1 MKCMR
6 WNRTLAA
13 AGMLACVPLV
23 LRGPV
28 KENGLS
34 TRQSMRWEP
43 CMRLPRTTNRRS
55 TLSQAIDKAFA
66 EIVRLD
72 GMLSNY
78 KPESDLSRLN
88 REGHFHAVKVPA
100 DLYRVIEESDKYSK
114 LSGGKYDITVAPLVD
129 MWKAALRA
137 TAC

>member
-1 MKCMR
+1 
-6 WNRTLAA
+6 
-13 AGMLACVPLV
+13 
-23 LRGPV
+23 
-28 KENGLS
+28 
-34 TRQSMRWEP
+34 
-43 CMRLPRTTNRRS
+43 MRLPRTTNRRS
-55 TLSQAIDKAFA
+55 VLRRRSTKRLRKSG
-66 EIVRLD
+66 LD

-137 TAC
+137 TAWCHKRSRKNCARA